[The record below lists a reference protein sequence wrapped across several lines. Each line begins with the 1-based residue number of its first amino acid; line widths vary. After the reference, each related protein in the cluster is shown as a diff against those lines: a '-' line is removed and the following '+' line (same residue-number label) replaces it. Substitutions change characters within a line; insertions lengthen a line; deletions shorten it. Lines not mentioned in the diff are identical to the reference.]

1 MHRRYVMKKLFITL
15 LITVIIFSTVG
26 CDMFKAANI
35 YTRYDVDADGNEIK
49 VEVMHAPKNKD
60 DIWLERY
67 YNKDGWLE
75 REISYNDGNY
85 GYITIFR
92 SNGTKVSTE
101 TFYLEDNARS
111 LETFD
116 ENDNRLTVH
125 NYRDEKLDSI
135 EEFYP
140 SGIRSKLTDY
150 SDPSRIVTVWT
161 YSEDD
166 KITSNYSKW
175 NEDGKV
181 IEELDL
187 FENEVRVSA
196 EMTIT
201 TIGGEF
207 IEHYL
212 TEFSPSGE
220 MIRTTHYDENGNVY
234 DVAEH

>member
-1 MHRRYVMKKLFITL
+1 MKKLLIILFIA
-15 LITVIIFSTVG
+15 VMVFSTVG

-35 YTRYDVDADGNEIK
+35 YTRYDVDAEGNEIK
-49 VEVMHAPKNKD
+49 VEVMHAPNNKD
-60 DIWLERY
+60 EIWLERY

-75 REISYNDGNY
+75 REVSYTDGKI

-92 SNGTKVSTE
+92 SNGARVSTE
-101 TFYLEDNARS
+101 TFFYEDNARS
-111 LETFD
+111 FETFD
-116 ENDNRLTVH
+116 ENDTRLTNH
-125 NYRDEKLDSI
+125 NYVNEKLNSI

-161 YSEDD
+161 YSEDE
-166 KITSNYSKW
+166 KVTSNYSKW
-175 NEDGKV
+175 NEDGRV

-201 TIGGEF
+201 TTDGKF
-207 IEHYL
+207 IEHYI

-234 DVAEH
+234 DVAEHK